1 MGLHVRCTSHI
12 FASQVVFYTIGFL
25 NLVSVVGLYFA
36 KADSRC
42 VLMESCMLQL
52 FVFVVLLGQV
62 PDKLYAAGLQNG
74 QCLTPPMTPLRMF
87 N

>member
-1 MGLHVRCTSHI
+1 
-12 FASQVVFYTIGFL
+12 
-25 NLVSVVGLYFA
+25 
-36 KADSRC
+36 
-42 VLMESCMLQL
+42 MLQL